1 MDITSIVL
9 LFGGL
14 LIAFSLLKFIIKL
27 PFYLMTFAILGVLGY
42 AAYIYVWPMLK
53 PMLKDIM

>member
-14 LIAFSLLKFIIKL
+14 LIAFALLKFIIKL
-27 PFYLMTFAILGVLGY
+27 PFYLMTFGILGALGY
-42 AAYIYVWPMLK
+42 AAYIYLWPMIR
-53 PMLKDIM
+53 PMLNNIM